1 MGNSQLWGQQHLQEG
16 ALMRDGWKTTPFA
29 PGKTRAVASPVG
41 NGPAC
46 AATRGQHSWLESCK
60 LMCSCQFLGTGM
72 QSCTDSW
79 GTAWQSGVP
88 DSGPRTGTGLWPV
101 RNWTTQ
107 QEASGGRL
115 SKASSVFT
123 AAPCRSHYCLSSAS
137 YQISGSTGFSK
148 EHKPDCKLHT

>member
-1 MGNSQLWGQQHLQEG
+1 MILVLMKRKYAS
-16 ALMRDGWKTTPFA
+16 LMRDGWKTTPFA
-29 PGKTRAVASPVG
+29 PGKTRAVASPAG

-72 QSCTDSW
+72 QSCTNSW

-137 YQISGSTGFSK
+137 YQISGSTGFS
-148 EHKPDCKLHT
+148 